1 MNEFLFELYHFIVEF
16 VESNANFELLML
28 TKKRRWGLNLSGVL
42 IDFPLRRYAASA
54 SASSM
59 LVSV

>member
-28 TKKRRWGLNLSGVL
+28 TKKRR
-42 IDFPLRRYAASA
+42 
-54 SASSM
+54 
-59 LVSV
+59 